1 MTIDNW
7 LTLCSIILVVIGG
20 MFALVQ
26 WIASNKIKRA
36 EFISQIIDKLRFD
49 KDMVK
54 TMYMVD
60 YDYNWYNQ
68 DFHNSN
74 DEIEFSIDKLLSY
87 LSYICYLHAT
97 GNIKKE
103 EFKILQ
109 YELNRACI
117 SPSVQSYLWN
127 LHHFSEKN
135 KTICTFEYLIKYG
148 IDSKII
154 STQFLDIESQHYQ
167 KNLNF

>member
-7 LTLCSIILVVIGG
+7 LTLSSIILVIIGG
-20 MFALVQ
+20 IFALVQ
-26 WIASNKIKRA
+26 WMASNKIKRA
-36 EFISQIIDKLRFD
+36 EFINQIIDKLRFD
-49 KDMVK
+49 KDMAK
-54 TMYMVD
+54 TMYVVD

-74 DEIEFSIDKLLSY
+74 DESEFLIDKLLSY

-117 SPSVQSYLWN
+117 SPCVQSYLWN
-127 LHHFSEKN
+127 LHHFSKKN
-135 KTICTFEYLIKYG
+135 NTICTFEYLIKYG

-154 STQFLDIESQHYQ
+154 SAQFLDSESQHYQ